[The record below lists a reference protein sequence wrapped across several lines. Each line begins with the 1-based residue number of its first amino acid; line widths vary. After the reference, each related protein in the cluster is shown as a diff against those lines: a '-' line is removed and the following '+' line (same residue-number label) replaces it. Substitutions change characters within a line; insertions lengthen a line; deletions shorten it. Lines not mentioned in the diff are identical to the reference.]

1 MKHLIGGLADCHSIL
16 DLQVLARRRLPTP
29 IYEYLVGG
37 AESESTTYRNTAAFE
52 EISLAPRSLI
62 DVSSIDTSTRILGQ
76 NLEWPVFCSATGAS
90 RFYHPDGEL
99 AVARAA
105 GKAGSLY
112 SLAVAG
118 THSLEQV
125 AALPA
130 GPKLFQLFIFKD
142 RDLTRGLIERAKRAG
157 YPALCMTVDVAVRG
171 KRERE
176 LRSGMG
182 VPPRLS
188 WSSMASI
195 AVHPQWFLGQWRKGP
210 LSMAN
215 IEQYTPGRSFTAHA
229 KYFGEQIDAAATWT
243 DLRNFIESWGGP
255 FAVKGILSAEDAHR
269 AVDAGAS
276 AVIVSN
282 HGGRQLDG
290 AVSPLDVLPEIV
302 AAVGDQIEVILD
314 GGIRR
319 GTHVLKALALG
330 AKACSIG
337 RPYLF
342 GLGAGGEAGVS
353 RALAILRSEFVR
365 AMQLC
370 GCVDLSKIDVTLLR
384 RCG

>member
-1 MKHLIGGLADCHSIL
+1 MTRPIRGLTDCHSIL
-16 DLQVLARRRLPTP
+16 DLQALAQRRLPAP

-37 AESESTTYRNTAAFE
+37 AESESTAQRNTAAFE
-52 EISLAPRSLI
+52 DLRLVPRCLI

-76 NLEWPVFCSATGAS
+76 KVEWPVFCSPSGAS

-105 GKAGSLY
+105 AKAGSLY

-118 THSLEQV
+118 SHSLEQI

-142 RDLTRGLIERAKRAG
+142 RDLTRGLIERAKHAG

-182 VPPRLS
+182 VPPKLS
-188 WSSMASI
+188 WPSMASI
-195 AVHPQWFLGQWRKGP
+195 ALHPQWFLGQWRKGP

-215 IEQYTPGRSFTAHA
+215 IAPRAPGQGFSTQAR
-229 KYFGEQIDAAATWT
+229 YFGEQIDPAASWT
-243 DLRNFIESWGGP
+243 DLRQCIEAWGGP
-255 FAVKGILSAEDAHR
+255 FAVKGILCAEDAHR
-269 AVDAGAS
+269 AVDAGAT

-282 HGGRQLDG
+282 HGGRQLD
-290 AVSPLDVLPEIV
+290 VQSLPWTYYRRSWRLS
-302 AAVGDQIEVILD
+302 VIAW
-314 GGIRR
+314 
-319 GTHVLKALALG
+319 K
-330 AKACSIG
+330 
-337 RPYLF
+337 
-342 GLGAGGEAGVS
+342 
-353 RALAILRSEFVR
+353 
-365 AMQLC
+365 
-370 GCVDLSKIDVTLLR
+370 
-384 RCG
+384 